1 MPETLPLRCDLVIF
15 RQAPVYAGCCPFCL
29 GHSELPASQRIY
41 QLFNRF
47 RWLEPVQGHIQ
58 AFDDASGT
66 VCPYPQCVISFGSVQ
81 DLRHHLQD
89 IHCIKLAK
97 AFKRRCSELTPQVDS
112 VRVKRPRHANRLK
125 PHADH
130 NKLQSEASSPE
141 MKPAEGFSILNGE
154 MKYTF
159 ITCTAE
165 AFPSSGSTRIIRKES
180 GRESEKRVM
189 DEQHS
194 DFPGQEDILSM
205 DPSAC
210 FPQENNYEKPCT
222 SGPASVKSESTSSAP
237 YFTSDGETAVD
248 KTPETSVISNSPPCI
263 DPCLLEMSDA
273 IQPSPQSN
281 DPDQTIAKKCNE
293 EYEPLLAA
301 WPGLPHNNTQ
311 MSLSTAHSNLTLE
324 RRKLE
329 LGLLLAHSTNVPSP
343 GFQRSAL
350 PLSRTLPSYLLARP
364 LPPPRLHRPHRHLCQ
379 SPSLPPGRASHRHL
393 HAPYLH
399 HRVAN
404 PRVQCGRS
412 CRGLRGSWMAVQHRR
427 REHGQPFCV
436 SAERGHGWA
445 AAGLFV
451 GAGVAG
457 DLVAAGATIMAAVGG
472 WERVRDGFVGWAQ
485 KVRDDVGRLWESLF
499 RDW

>member
-1 MPETLPLRCDLVIF
+1 
-15 RQAPVYAGCCPFCL
+15 
-29 GHSELPASQRIY
+29 
-41 QLFNRF
+41 
-47 RWLEPVQGHIQ
+47 
-58 AFDDASGT
+58 
-66 VCPYPQCVISFGSVQ
+66 
-81 DLRHHLQD
+81 
-89 IHCIKLAK
+89 
-97 AFKRRCSELTPQVDS
+97 
-112 VRVKRPRHANRLK
+112 
-125 PHADH
+125 
-130 NKLQSEASSPE
+130 

-324 RRKLE
+324 RLQASSAALSHSLE
-329 LGLLLAHSTNVPSP
+329 PFLRTFSHALCRLRVFTDRIGTYARAHPCLLAAQVIGTSTLLI
-343 GFQRSAL
+343 FTTAL
-350 PLSRTLPSYLLARP
+350 PILGFS
-364 LPPPRLHRPHRHLCQ
+364 
-379 SPSLPPGRASHRHL
+379 
-393 HAPYLH
+393 
-399 HRVAN
+399 
-404 PRVQCGRS
+404 
-412 CRGLRGSWMAVQHRR
+412 
-427 REHGQPFCV
+427 
-436 SAERGHGWA
+436 
-445 AAGLFV
+445 
-451 GAGVAG
+451 VAG
-457 DLVAAGATIMAAVGG
+457 PAVGSVAAGWQSSIGAVSTGSLFAFLQSAGMAGRPPG
-472 WERVRDGFVGWAQ
+472 CLLGQELLGIWLLL
-485 KVRDDVGRLWESLF
+485 GRLLWPRWEAGKGLGTGS
-499 RDW
+499 